1 MKTVRT
7 LSEALKR
14 RIGTSKENEALET
27 FPVIAEK
34 KYGRGVPF
42 LAQWVKD
49 PTLSL

>member
-34 KYGRGVPF
+34 KIWERSS
-42 LAQWVKD
+42 
-49 PTLSL
+49 LSGSALNAADEDL